1 MEGHPI
7 RRERVYE
14 YRHVV
19 TLAETNLL
27 GNVYF
32 SHYLSPQ
39 GYCREMFLKEKV
51 PSVIDELAR
60 DLRLVTLRCSCEYF
74 VELFAFDEVVI
85 RMRLQGITQNRIALG
100 FEYWRSAA
108 SAKNSRPAASSRSQA
123 CVLPVVALR
132 LRLFP
137 ITWSG
142 DPALFLTS
150 DRWSFS
156 RS

>member
-14 YRHVV
+14 YRNVV
-19 TLAETNLL
+19 TLADTNLL

-32 SHYLSPQ
+32 SHYLSWQ

-51 PSVIDELAR
+51 PSVIDELAH

-74 VELFAFDEVVI
+74 AELFAFDEVVI

-100 FEYWRSAA
+100 FEYWRSSA
-108 SAKNSRPAASSRSQA
+108 SGEELTARGEQEISSMRFASGSLTPAPLPD
-123 CVLPVVALR
+123 VLREALQ
-132 LRLFP
+132 
-137 ITWSG
+137 TYV
-142 DPALFLTS
+142 
-150 DRWSFS
+150 
-156 RS
+156 

>member
-1 MEGHPI
+1 MEGRPI

-19 TLAETNLL
+19 TLADTNLL

-32 SHYLSPQ
+32 SHYLSWQ

-74 VELFAFDEVVI
+74 AELFAFDEVVI
-85 RMRLQGITQNRIALG
+85 RMRLQGITQNRIALS
-100 FEYWRSAA
+100 FEYWRSGASDDDLVARGEQEISSMRFASGNLTPAPLPDDLRAA
-108 SAKNSRPAASSRSQA
+108 IQPY
-123 CVLPVVALR
+123 L
-132 LRLFP
+132 
-137 ITWSG
+137 
-142 DPALFLTS
+142 
-150 DRWSFS
+150 
-156 RS
+156 